1 MTTSTELGTVT
12 TRVPAR
18 LDRLPWSRFHWRI
31 VIGLGTV
38 WILDGL
44 EVTIV
49 GAVASRMT
57 EPGSGISLTS
67 ADIGTAAAIYV
78 AGACIGALLFGHL
91 TDRFGRKK
99 LFMLTLGIY
108 ILATVATA
116 FAQDAWYLF
125 LARFITGM
133 GIGGEYAAIN
143 SAIDELIPARNRGQ
157 VDLAI
162 NGSYWVGAALGSLAA
177 LVLLN
182 TELLAADLGWRLAFG
197 LGGILGLGIMLVR
210 RHVPESPR
218 WLFIH
223 GHEEEAERIVDQ
235 IEAEVREETGQ
246 ELPEPSEAITVRQR
260 DVIPFTE
267 IARVAIHRYPRRAT
281 LGLALFIGQAFLY
294 NAIVFDLGTIL
305 SGFFGVAS
313 GSVPYFMAIFAIAN
327 FLGPLLLG
335 RMFDTVGR
343 KPMITATY
351 LGSATVAVV
360 LAILLI
366 NGSLSTWGFFLLVA
380 LTFFVASAGAS
391 SAYLTVSEVFPM
403 ETRALSISLFFA
415 IGTAVGGITG
425 PLLFGQFI
433 HSGNSELVA
442 LGFIIGAAA
451 MALGGLAE
459 IFFGVRAEQQ
469 SLENIARPLTAE
481 EAEADWQNEPS
492 PAAARERAR
501 PEGVRRAA
509 RERDQR
515 IANRRAGRQEREHGR
530 RYRPGTGSSFYSPG
544 MVGTTGT
551 ASRSAAAADQSLDDE
566 IEQIAKALEEHG
578 PARRDELKRTVRGRS
593 WGPGRFRKALREAV
607 RESRAKSLPDDF
619 YAPPGRF
626 AEPGGRP
633 MQTPNNRDDGGDG

>member
-1 MTTSTELGTVT
+1 MTTTAELGVVT
-12 TRVPAR
+12 TKVPAR

-49 GAVASRMT
+49 GAVAARMT
-57 EPGSGISLTS
+57 EPGSGINLTS

-78 AGACIGALLFGHL
+78 AGACAGALLFGRL
-91 TDRFGRKK
+91 TDRYGRKK

-116 FAQDAWYLF
+116 FAHDPWYLY

-162 NGSYWVGAALGSLAA
+162 NGSYWVGAAVGSLVA
-177 LVLLN
+177 VLLLN
-182 TELLAADLGWRLAFG
+182 EGLLAADLGWRLAFG

-223 GHEEEAERIVDQ
+223 GHQAEAERIVDR
-235 IEAEVREETGQ
+235 IEAEVSQETSR
-246 ELPEPSEAITVRQR
+246 ELPEPGEAVTVRQR
-260 DVIPFTE
+260 DVIPFKE
-267 IARVAIHRYPRRAT
+267 IAGVALRRYPRRAV
-281 LGLALFIGQAFLY
+281 LGLALFVGQAFLY

-305 SGFFGVAS
+305 NGFFDIGS
-313 GSVPYFMAIFAIAN
+313 GSIPYFLALFAIAN

-335 RMFDTVGR
+335 RLFDTVGR
-343 KPMITATY
+343 KPMIAGTY
-351 LGSATVAVV
+351 FGSAVVAAV
-360 LAILLI
+360 LAVLLI
-366 NGSLSTWGFFLLVA
+366 NGSLTTWGFFLLVS

-425 PLLFGQFI
+425 PLLFGHLI
-433 HSGNSELVA
+433 HSGDADLVA
-442 LGFIIGAAA
+442 IGFLVGAAA

-459 IFFGVRAEQQ
+459 VFFGVRAEQQ

-481 EAEADWQNEPS
+481 EAEADWRNEPAPQDARDHLR
-492 PAAARERAR
+492 PAHVRQAAHERDLRIADRSARRRERERA
-501 PEGVRRAA
+501 GA
-509 RERDQR
+509 
-515 IANRRAGRQEREHGR
+515 R
-530 RYRPGTGSSFYSPG
+530 RYRPGTGPGSTLYSPG
-544 MVGTTGT
+544 MAGTAGT
-551 ASRSAAAADQSLDDE
+551 ASRTSAMAEQRLDDE
-566 IEQIAKALEEHG
+566 IEQITHALQETG
-578 PARRDELKRTVRGRS
+578 PTSHDNLEQAVGGRS
-593 WGPGRFRKALREAV
+593 WGPGRFRRALRESV
-607 RESRAKSLPDDF
+607 RESRAKGLANGS
-619 YAPPGRF
+619 YAPTDGH
-626 AEPGGRP
+626 GRP
-633 MQTPNNRDDGGDG
+633 DSAPGDPHDQR

>member
-1 MTTSTELGTVT
+1 MTTTAELGVVT
-12 TRVPAR
+12 TKVPAR

-49 GAVASRMT
+49 GAVAARMT
-57 EPGSGISLTS
+57 EPGSGINLTS

-78 AGACIGALLFGHL
+78 AGACAGALLFGRL
-91 TDRFGRKK
+91 TDRYGRKK
-99 LFMLTLGIY
+99 LFMLTLVIY

-116 FAQDAWYLF
+116 FAHDAWYLY

-162 NGSYWVGAALGSLAA
+162 NGSYWVGAALGSLVA
-177 LVLLN
+177 VLLLN
-182 TELLAADLGWRLAFG
+182 ESLLAA
-197 LGGILGLGIMLVR
+197 GLGIMLVR

-223 GHEEEAERIVDQ
+223 GHEDEAERIVDR
-235 IEAEVREETGQ
+235 IEAEVRQETGR
-246 ELPEPSEAITVRQR
+246 ELTEPGEAVTVRQR
-260 DVIPFTE
+260 DVIPFRE
-267 IARVAIHRYPRRAT
+267 IAGVALRRYPRRAV
-281 LGLALFIGQAFLY
+281 LGLALFVGQAFLY

-305 SGFFGVAS
+305 NGFFDIGS
-313 GSVPYFMAIFAIAN
+313 GSIPYFLALFAIAN

-335 RMFDTVGR
+335 RLFDTVGR
-343 KPMITATY
+343 KPMIAGTY
-351 LGSATVAVV
+351 FGSAVVAAV
-360 LAILLI
+360 LAVLLV
-366 NGSLSTWGFFLLVA
+366 NGSLTTWPFFLLVS

-425 PLLFGQFI
+425 PLLFGHLI
-433 HSGNSELVA
+433 HSGDADLVA
-442 LGFIIGAAA
+442 IGFLVGAAA

-459 IFFGVRAEQQ
+459 VFFGVRAEQQ

-481 EAEADWQNEPS
+481 EAEAAWRNEPA
-492 PAAARERAR
+492 PQDARDRRRPEHVRQAADERERRIADRTARRRERERA
-501 PEGVRRAA
+501 GA
-509 RERDQR
+509 
-515 IANRRAGRQEREHGR
+515 R
-530 RYRPGTGSSFYSPG
+530 RYRPGTGPGSRMYSPG
-544 MVGTTGT
+544 MAGTAGT
-551 ASRSAAAADQSLDDE
+551 ASRTSAMAEQRLDDE
-566 IEQIAKALEEHG
+566 IEQITHALRETG
-578 PARRDELKRTVRGRS
+578 PTSRDQLEQAVGGRS
-593 WGPGRFRKALREAV
+593 WGPGRFHRALRESE
-607 RESRAKSLPDDF
+607 RESRAKSLANGS
-619 YAPPGRF
+619 YAPTDGRGQ
-626 AEPGGRP
+626 ADSA
-633 MQTPNNRDDGGDG
+633 RDPHDQR

>member
-1 MTTSTELGTVT
+1 MTTTSDLGVVT
-12 TRVPAR
+12 TKVPAR

-57 EPGSGISLTS
+57 ESGSGIGLTT

-78 AGACIGALLFGHL
+78 AGACFGALLFGRL
-91 TDRFGRKK
+91 TDRYGRKK
-99 LFMLTLGIY
+99 LFMLTLLIY
-108 ILATVATA
+108 VLATVATA

-125 LARFITGM
+125 LFRFITGM

-177 LVLLN
+177 LLLLN
-182 TELLAADLGWRLAFG
+182 EDLLAADLGWRLAFG

-223 GHEEEAERIVDQ
+223 GHEEEAERIVDR
-235 IEAEVREETGQ
+235 IEAEVRQETGRQ
-246 ELPEPSEAITVRQR
+246 LPEPAGAVTVRQR

-267 IARVAIHRYPRRAT
+267 IARVALKRYPRRAV
-281 LGLALFIGQAFLY
+281 LGLALFVGQAFLY

-305 SGFFGVAS
+305 NGFFDI
-313 GSVPYFMAIFAIAN
+313 GSSSIPYFLTIFAVAN

-335 RMFDTVGR
+335 RLFDTVGR
-343 KPMITATY
+343 KPMIAGTY
-351 LGSATVAVV
+351 FGSAAIAIALAV
-360 LAILLI
+360 LLI
-366 NGSLSTWGFFLLVA
+366 NGSLTAWWFFLLIS
-380 LTFFVASAGAS
+380 LTFFIASAGAS

-425 PLLFGQFI
+425 PLLFGHFI
-433 HSGNSELVA
+433 HSGNATLVA
-442 LGFIIGAAA
+442 TGFLIGAAA

-459 IFFGVRAEQQ
+459 VVFGVRAEQQ

-481 EAEADWQNEPS
+481 EAEADWQRRPV
-492 PAAARERAR
+492 PADARDQTLPPQARQAAHEREQRISS
-501 PEGVRRAA
+501 RAA
-509 RERDQR
+509 HRRELQR
-515 IANRRAGRQEREHGR
+515 SGPRKF
-530 RYRPGTGSSFYSPG
+530 RPGTGSGSAFYSPG
-544 MVGTTGT
+544 MAGTAGT
-551 ASRSAAAADQSLDDE
+551 ASRTAAMAEQRLDDE
-566 IEQIAKALEEHG
+566 IEQVSQSLQHSGATSREQLETAVG
-578 PARRDELKRTVRGRS
+578 GRS
-593 WGPGRFRKALREAV
+593 WGPGRFRRALREAV
-607 RESRAKSLPDDF
+607 SESRASRLPGDV
-619 YAPPGRF
+619 YAPPDASHESGSRKGNG
-626 AEPGGRP
+626 EKRR
-633 MQTPNNRDDGGDG
+633 QS

>member
-1 MTTSTELGTVT
+1 MTTTAELGVVT

-31 VIGLGTV
+31 VVGLGAV

-57 EPGSGISLTS
+57 EPGSGIDLTS

-78 AGACIGALLFGHL
+78 AGACAGALLFGRL
-91 TDRFGRKK
+91 TDRYGRKK

-116 FAQDAWYLF
+116 FAQDAWYLY
-125 LARFITGM
+125 LARFVTGM

-143 SAIDELIPARNRGQ
+143 SAVDELIPARNRGQ

-177 LVLLN
+177 VLLLN
-182 TELLAADLGWRLAFG
+182 ESLLAADLGWRLAFG

-223 GHEEEAERIVDQ
+223 GHQDEAERIVDR
-235 IEAEVREETGQ
+235 IEAEVRQETGL
-246 ELPEPSEAITVRQR
+246 ELPEPGEAVTVRQR

-267 IARVAIHRYPRRAT
+267 IARVALQRYPRRAL

-305 SGFFGVAS
+305 TGFFDIGS
-313 GSVPYFMAIFAIAN
+313 GTVPYFLALFAIAN

-335 RMFDTVGR
+335 RLFDTVGR
-343 KPMITATY
+343 KPMIAGTY
-351 LGSATVAVV
+351 FGSAVVAAV
-360 LAILLI
+360 LAVLLI
-366 NGSLSTWGFFLLVA
+366 NGSLTAWWFFLLVS

-415 IGTAVGGITG
+415 VGTAVGGITG
-425 PLLFGQFI
+425 PLLFGHFI
-433 HSGNSELVA
+433 HSGDATLVA
-442 LGFIIGAAA
+442 VGFLVGAAA
-451 MALGGLAE
+451 MALGGIAE
-459 IFFGVRAEQQ
+459 VFFGVRAEQQ

-481 EAEADWQNEPS
+481 EAEAAWRGEPAPQDIRDRLL
-492 PAAARERAR
+492 PAPVRQAAHERELRIADRTARRRDRERA
-501 PEGVRRAA
+501 GA
-509 RERDQR
+509 
-515 IANRRAGRQEREHGR
+515 R
-530 RYRPGTGSSFYSPG
+530 RYRPGAGPGSALYSPG
-544 MVGTTGT
+544 MVGTAGT
-551 ASRSAAAADQSLDDE
+551 ASRTSAMAEQRLDDE
-566 IEQIAKALEEHG
+566 IEQVAQALQDAG
-578 PARRDELKRTVRGRS
+578 PTSRDRLERAVLGGS
-593 WGPGRFRKALREAV
+593 WGPGRFRRALREAE
-607 RESRAKSLPDDF
+607 REARATRLPNGS
-619 YAPPGRF
+619 YAPPGG
-626 AEPGGRP
+626 PGRP
-633 MQTPNNRDDGGDG
+633 GSAPDPR

>member
-1 MTTSTELGTVT
+1 MTTTAELGVVT
-12 TRVPAR
+12 TQVPAR

-49 GAVASRMT
+49 GAVAARMT
-57 EPGSGISLTS
+57 EPDSGIDLTS

-78 AGACIGALLFGHL
+78 AGACAGALLFGRL
-91 TDRFGRKK
+91 TDRYGRKK

-116 FAQDAWYLF
+116 FAHDAWYLY

-162 NGSYWVGAALGSLAA
+162 NGSYWVGAALGSLVA
-177 LVLLN
+177 VLLLN
-182 TELLAADLGWRLAFG
+182 ESLLAADLGWRLAFG

-223 GHEEEAERIVDQ
+223 GHEADAQRIVDK
-235 IEAEVREETGQ
+235 IEVRQETGR
-246 ELPEPSEAITVRQR
+246 ELPEPGEAVTVRQR
-260 DVIPFTE
+260 DVIPFRE
-267 IARVAIHRYPRRAT
+267 IAGVALRRYPRRAV
-281 LGLALFIGQAFLY
+281 LGLALFVGQAFLY

-305 SGFFGVAS
+305 NGFFDIGS
-313 GSVPYFMAIFAIAN
+313 GSIPYFLALFAIVN

-335 RMFDTVGR
+335 RLFDTMGR
-343 KPMITATY
+343 KPMIAGTY
-351 LGSATVAVV
+351 FGSAVVAAV
-360 LAILLI
+360 LAVLLI
-366 NGSLSTWGFFLLVA
+366 NGSLTTWWFFLLVS

-415 IGTAVGGITG
+415 IGTAAGGITG
-425 PLLFGQFI
+425 PLLFGHLI
-433 HSGNSELVA
+433 HSGDADLVA
-442 LGFIIGAAA
+442 VGFLIGAAA
-451 MALGGLAE
+451 MALGGVAE
-459 IFFGVRAEQQ
+459 AFFGVRAEQQ

-481 EAEADWQNEPS
+481 DAEAASRDEPAPQDARDRLR
-492 PAAARERAR
+492 PANVRQAAHERDLRIAERTTRRRERERA
-501 PEGVRRAA
+501 GA
-509 RERDQR
+509 
-515 IANRRAGRQEREHGR
+515 R
-530 RYRPGTGSSFYSPG
+530 RYRPGTGLGSTLYSPG
-544 MVGTTGT
+544 MAGTAGT
-551 ASRSAAAADQSLDDE
+551 ASRTAAMAEQRLDDE
-566 IEQIAKALEEHG
+566 IELITHALHEAG
-578 PARRDELKRTVRGRS
+578 PTSRDGLEQAVGGRS
-593 WGPGRFRKALREAV
+593 WGPGRFRRALREAE
-607 RESRAKSLPDDF
+607 RESRVKSL
-619 YAPPGRF
+619 ANGSH
-626 AEPGGRP
+626 
-633 MQTPNNRDDGGDG
+633 TPAD